1 MRSRRT
7 LRGQLGLYMQW
18 PIFLAVLVIIMNA
31 VVAFIDTG
39 AALAMCGFSIVYV
52 LLSILIYVFSRR
64 RLMAGLVEFSADY
77 AWIQKKLL
85 SDLDIP
91 YVVTDQSGRLLWMN
105 DLFMEM
111 ARETR
116 GRNRTL
122 MAMFPEVT
130 KEILRDVEETTSIH
144 TMYGDR
150 CYRMDLKLIPMEEID
165 PAEETDPMQE
175 PGPMGSA
182 LPEERTGGA
191 AGRIHSAPATSDL
204 IAVYLFDETEL
215 LRYRQEITDQ
225 KMVAGLIYLDNYDEA
240 LESIEEVR
248 RSLLMALIERR
259 INKYV
264 AGMNGVVKKMEKDKY
279 FFIIKQY
286 YVEELREQR
295 FSILEDVK
303 SVNIGNEM
311 AVTLSIGLGMN
322 GDTYGQNYEFARMAI
337 DMALGRGGDQAV
349 IKNGEK
355 IEYFGGKSQ
364 QQEKTT
370 RVKARVKA
378 HALRELM
385 GTKEKIL
392 IMGHRLGD
400 IDSFGASVGIYRI
413 AAALDRKAHIV
424 INDITSSVR
433 PMYERFTPAAG
444 YPEDLFLRG
453 AAALEKAD
461 ANTLLVVVDVNRP
474 AITEEPELLK
484 KVKTIVVLDHHRQG
498 SEIIDNAVLSYV
510 EPNASSA
517 CEMVAEVVQYIAD
530 DIRIRPQEADAMY
543 AGIVIDTNYFNNQ
556 TGVRTFEAAA
566 YLRRSGADIT
576 RVRKAFR
583 EEMVNYQARARA
595 VGEAEVFEGAFAIS
609 VCPSAGI
616 ENPTIV
622 AAQAANELLG
632 IRGIKAS
639 VVLSEYNGVIFLSAR
654 SMDEVNVQVMM
665 EKLGGGGHRSIAG
678 AQLKGVTIDEA
689 KERLKAVI
697 REMIADGDVQ

>member
-1 MRSRRT
+1 MKPRKT
-7 LRGQLGLYMQW
+7 LTGQLGLYMQW
-18 PIFLAVLVIIMNA
+18 PIFLAVLVIAANI
-31 VVAFIDTG
+31 VIGFVDVG
-39 AALAMCGFSIVYV
+39 AALAMSGFSIVYL
-52 LLSILIYVFSRR
+52 LLSVFLYVFSRR
-64 RLMAGLVEFSADY
+64 KLMAGMVEFSADY

-105 DLFMEM
+105 DLFTEM
-111 ARETR
+111 MREVR
-116 GRNRTL
+116 VKNNSL
-122 MAMFPEVT
+122 VSMFPEVT
-130 KEILRDVEETTSIH
+130 KEILQGVVERTSIH
-144 TMYGDR
+144 TTFGDR
-150 CYRMDLKLIPMEEID
+150 SYRMDLKLVPMDEL
-165 PAEETDPMQE
+165 E
-175 PGPMGSA
+175 PEPEGAGADGGSVTKMISSVA
-182 LPEERTGGA
+182 STP
-191 AGRIHSAPATSDL
+191 DL
-204 IAVYLFDETEL
+204 IAVYLFDETEI
-215 LRYRQEITDQ
+215 LRFQKEITDQ

-240 LESIEEVR
+240 LESVEEVR

-259 INKYV
+259 INKYI
-264 AGMNGVVKKMEKDKY
+264 AGLNGVVKKMEKDKY
-279 FFIIKQY
+279 FFVIQER
-286 YVEELREQR
+286 YVAELREQR

-303 SVNIGNEM
+303 AVNIGNEM
-311 AVTLSIGLGMN
+311 AVTLSIGLGMD

-349 IKNGEK
+349 IKSNEK

-378 HALRELM
+378 HALRELI
-385 GTKEKIL
+385 GTKEKLL
-392 IMGHRLGD
+392 IMGHRLSD
-400 IDSFGASVGIYRI
+400 IDAFGAAVGIYRI

-424 INDITSSVR
+424 INDVTSSVR

-444 YPEDLFLRG
+444 YPEDMFLTG
-453 AAALEKAD
+453 SEALEKAD
-461 ANTLLVVVDVNRP
+461 AGTLLVVVDVNRP

-530 DIRIRPQEADAMY
+530 GIKIRPQEADAMY

-566 YLRRSGADIT
+566 YLRRSGADVT

-583 EEMVNYQARARA
+583 EEMVNYQARAHA
-595 VGEAEVFEGAFAIS
+595 VSHAEVFEKSFAIS
-609 VCPSAGI
+609 ECPAEGI

-639 VVLSEYNGVIFLSAR
+639 VVLSEYNGIIFISAR

-678 AQLKGVTIDEA
+678 AQLKGVTLEEA
-689 KERLKAVI
+689 REKLKDVI
-697 REMIADGDVQ
+697 REMIKAGDVN